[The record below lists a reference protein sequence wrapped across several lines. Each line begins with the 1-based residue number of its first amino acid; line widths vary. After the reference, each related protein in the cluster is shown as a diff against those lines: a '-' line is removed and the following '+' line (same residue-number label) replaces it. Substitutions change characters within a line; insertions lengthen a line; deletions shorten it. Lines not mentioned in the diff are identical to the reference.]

1 MAYLS
6 GAFPLHF
13 LNQRDN
19 SAVCGYGRA
28 FNIFIC
34 VLCRRIRCPI
44 FFLLAAVALFCAGCR
59 AEATE
64 NNLSQLHFVKYDD
77 MMGDKT
83 QEGYGRAFNIF
94 ICVLCRRIRCPPD
107 LSNLF
112 LICTI
117 CTVRD
122 SAMRIL
128 GVQNSMLAVPG
139 SR

>member
-28 FNIFIC
+28 F
-34 VLCRRIRCPI
+34 
-44 FFLLAAVALFCAGCR
+44 
-59 AEATE
+59 
-64 NNLSQLHFVKYDD
+64 D
-77 MMGDKT
+77 
-83 QEGYGRAFNIF
+83 IF

-117 CTVRD
+117 CTQPDDCRM
-122 SAMRIL
+122 AFHNNRTAQYA
-128 GVQNSMLAVPG
+128 VQLA
-139 SR
+139 